1 MNDGIPLSRA
11 MSPIRILHVVGVMDR
26 GGAETWLMNVLR
38 NIDRARFRMDFLVHT
53 QKPGAYDSEIR
64 ALGSE
69 VIPCLDPSR
78 PWTYAR
84 RFRRTLQHRA
94 PYDAVHSHV
103 HHYSG
108 FVLRLAQRQGVP
120 VRIAHS
126 HNDTSHL
133 DQASGIARRQYLNL
147 TKRWIARYATHR
159 LACSDKAGAALFG
172 HGLRPESPWVTHR
185 CSIDLTPFQGQSDP
199 QNMRCQLGI
208 PPETMVIGHV
218 GRFAEQKNHGF
229 LIDVVEELISRRPD
243 ACFLLIGDGPLR
255 ASIED
260 NVRVRNLSHAVR
272 FLGVRSDVAQLMM
285 NAMDVLL
292 LPSLYEGLPVVLIEA
307 QAAGLPCVISDVV
320 TPEADIVPPL
330 MRRLSLSDPP
340 GRWAEA
346 IIAAHDIRF
355 TVPRSQALVEVRRSP
370 YNLGQAMPDLER
382 LYTPAGLVAT
392 A

>member
-1 MNDGIPLSRA
+1 MN
-11 MSPIRILHVVGVMDR
+11 PIRILHVVGVMDR

-38 NIDRARFRMDFLVHT
+38 NIDRTRFCMDFLVHT
-53 QKPGAYDSEIR
+53 EKPGAYDSEIR

-84 RFRRTLQHRA
+84 RFLRTLQQRT

-126 HNDTSHL
+126 HNDTSQL
-133 DQASGIARRQYLNL
+133 DQASGIARRLYLSL
-147 TKRWIARYATHR
+147 TKQWLARYATHR
-159 LACSDKAGAALFG
+159 LACSDTAGTALFG
-172 HGLRPESPWVTHR
+172 DGTNSQSPWLTLR
-185 CSIDLTPFQGQSDP
+185 CSIDLTPFQGQGGES
-199 QNMRCQLGI
+199 NMRSQLGI

-229 LIDVVEELISRRPD
+229 LINVAEELIGRRPD
-243 ACFLLIGDGPLR
+243 TCFLLIGDGPLR
-255 ASIED
+255 AGIEGT
-260 NVRVRNLSHAVR
+260 VRARNLSHAVR
-272 FLGVRSDVAQLMM
+272 FLGVRSDVTQLMM

-320 TPEADIVPPL
+320 TPEAHIVPSL
-330 MRRLSLSDPP
+330 IRRLSLSDPP

-346 IIAAHDIRF
+346 IIAAHDMRL
-355 TVPRSQALVEVRRSP
+355 TVPRSQALGEVSRSP

-382 LYTPAGLVAT
+382 LYTPARLVAT
-392 A
+392 V

>member
-1 MNDGIPLSRA
+1 MN
-11 MSPIRILHVVGVMDR
+11 PIRILHVVGAMDR

-38 NIDRARFRMDFLVHT
+38 NIDRARYCMDFLVHT
-53 QKPGAYDSEIR
+53 EKPGAYDSEIR

-69 VIPCLDPSR
+69 VIPCLHPSR

-133 DQASGIARRQYLNL
+133 DHASGIARRLYLSL

-159 LACSDKAGAALFG
+159 LACSDNAGTALFG
-172 HGLRPESPWVTHR
+172 EGLHSRSPWLTLR
-185 CSIDLTPFQGQSDP
+185 CSIDLTPFKGQGDGY
-199 QNMRCQLGI
+199 NMRSQLGI

-229 LIDVVEELISRRPD
+229 LIDVAEELIGRRPD
-243 ACFLLIGDGPLR
+243 TCFLLIGDGPLR
-255 ASIED
+255 AGIEGT
-260 NVRVRNLSHAVR
+260 VRVRNLSHAVR

-320 TPEADIVPPL
+320 TSEANIVPPL
-330 MRRLSLSDPP
+330 IRRLSLSDPP
-340 GRWAEA
+340 GQWAEA
-346 IIAAHDIRF
+346 IIAAHDIRL
-355 TVPRSQALVEVRRSP
+355 TVPRWQALVEVRRSP
-370 YNLGQAMPDLER
+370 YNLRQAMPDLEH
-382 LYTPAGLVAT
+382 LYTPARLVAT
-392 A
+392 V

>member
-1 MNDGIPLSRA
+1 
-11 MSPIRILHVVGVMDR
+11 MSQIRILHVVGAMNR

-38 NIDRARFRMDFLVHT
+38 SIDRDRFHMDFLVHT
-53 QKPGAYDSEIR
+53 QEAGAYDSEIR

-84 RFRRTLQHRA
+84 RFGRTLQNRA
-94 PYDAVHSHV
+94 TYDVVHSHV

-108 FVLRLAQRQGVP
+108 FVLRLAQRQGVR

-126 HNDTSHL
+126 HNDTSNL

-147 TKRWIARYATHR
+147 TKRWITRYATHR
-159 LACSDKAGAALFG
+159 LACSDNAGTALFG
-172 HGLRPESPWVTHR
+172 DGQNPQSPWLTVR
-185 CSIDLTPFQGQSDP
+185 CSIDLTPFQGQSDRH
-199 QNMRCQLGI
+199 NMRCQLGI
-208 PPETMVIGHV
+208 PEETLVIGHV

-229 LIDVVEELISRRPD
+229 LIDVAAELIARRPD
-243 ACFLLIGDGPLR
+243 ACFLLVGDGPLR

-260 NVRVRNLSHAVR
+260 SVRVRNLSHAVR
-272 FLGVRSDVAQLMM
+272 FLGIRSDVIQIMKNM
-285 NAMDVLL
+285 MDVLL

-330 MRRLSLSDPP
+330 IRRLSLSDPP

-346 IIAAHDIRF
+346 LIAAYDIHR
-355 TVPRSQALVEVRRSP
+355 TVPKSQALEEVRRSP

-382 LYTPAGLVAT
+382 LYTPAGLAGTV
-392 A
+392 

>member
-1 MNDGIPLSRA
+1 
-11 MSPIRILHVVGVMDR
+11 MSPIRILHVLGVMDR

-38 NIDRARFRMDFLVHT
+38 NIDRTRFHMDFLVHT
-53 QKPGAYDSEIR
+53 EEPGAYDNEIR

-84 RFRRTLQHRA
+84 RFRQTLQNRT
-94 PYDAVHSHV
+94 PYDVVHSHV

-108 FVLRLAQRQGVP
+108 FVLRLAQRQGIP

-126 HNDTSHL
+126 HNDTSNM
-133 DQASGIARRQYLNL
+133 DGASGIARRQYLNL

-159 LACSDKAGAALFG
+159 LACSNNAGTALFG
-172 HGLRPESPWVTHR
+172 DAQNFQSSWLTLP
-185 CSIDLTPFQGQSDP
+185 CSIDLTPFQGQGDR
-199 QNMRCQLGI
+199 QNMRGRLGI
-208 PPETMVIGHV
+208 LPETLVIGHV

-229 LIDVVEELISRRPD
+229 LIDVAAELIARRPE

-255 ASIED
+255 AGIEAT
-260 NVRVRNLSHAVR
+260 VRARNLSHAVR

-285 NAMDVLL
+285 NVMDVLL

-330 MRRLSLSDPP
+330 IRRLSLSDPL
-340 GRWAEA
+340 GHWAEA
-346 IIAAHDIRF
+346 IIAAYDIHQ
-355 TVPRSQALVEVRRSP
+355 TVPRSQALVEVGRSP
-370 YNLGQAMPDLER
+370 YDLRQALPGLER
-382 LYTPAGLVAT
+382 MYTPTRLVAT
-392 A
+392 V

>member
-1 MNDGIPLSRA
+1 MN
-11 MSPIRILHVVGVMDR
+11 PIRILHVLGAMDR

-38 NIDRARFRMDFLVHT
+38 NIDRTRFCMDFLVHT
-53 QKPGAYDSEIR
+53 QEPGAFDSEIR
-64 ALGSE
+64 ALGSA

-84 RFRRTLQHRA
+84 RFRRILQHRA
-94 PYDAVHSHV
+94 PYDVVHSHV

-108 FVLRLAQRQGVP
+108 FVLRLAQRQGIP
-120 VRIAHS
+120 IRIAHS
-126 HNDTSHL
+126 HNDTSSM

-147 TKRWIARYATHR
+147 SKRWIARYATHR
-159 LACSDKAGAALFG
+159 LACSDNAGTALFG
-172 HGLRPESPWVTHR
+172 DGLHSQSPWLTLR
-185 CSIDLTPFQGQSDP
+185 CSIDLTPFQGQGDGHT
-199 QNMRCQLGI
+199 MRSQLGI
-208 PPETMVIGHV
+208 LPETTVIGHV
-218 GRFAEQKNHGF
+218 GRFMEQKNHGF
-229 LIDVVEELISRRPD
+229 LIDVVEELIARRPD

-255 ASIED
+255 AGIEGT
-260 NVRVRNLSHAVR
+260 VRRRNLSHAVR

-340 GRWAEA
+340 GQWAEA
-346 IIAAHDIRF
+346 IIAAHDFRF
-355 TVPRSQALVEVRRSP
+355 TVPRSQALVAVRRSP
-370 YNLGQAMPDLER
+370 YNLGQAMPDLEH
-382 LYTPAGLVAT
+382 LYTPARLFAIV
-392 A
+392 